1 MTDAAV
7 VATTTAAVVSA
18 QAMFVEVAVV
28 AATEKIRSTKSTQT
42 QKEVLSPD
50 N

>member
-7 VATTTAAVVSA
+7 VAMTTAAVVSA
-18 QAMFVEVAVV
+18 QATEVAVV
-28 AATEKIRSTKSTQT
+28 AATEKIRSTKSTHT